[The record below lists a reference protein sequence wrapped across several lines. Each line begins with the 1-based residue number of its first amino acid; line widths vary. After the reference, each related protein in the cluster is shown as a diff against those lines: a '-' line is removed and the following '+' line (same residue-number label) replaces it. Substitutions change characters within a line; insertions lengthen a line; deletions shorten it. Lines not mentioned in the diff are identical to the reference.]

1 MPWAEIGYLV
11 DYMDRNL
18 CYIYLYLAYMIYK
31 RFILHKALRITLH
44 LISIFNPYT
53 CLRTFDILIYQN
65 SSTEKPLLVYYHY
78 IYQAH
83 ALK

>member
-31 RFILHKALRITLH
+31 RFILSQAYGFLYLNRY
-44 LISIFNPYT
+44 P
-53 CLRTFDILIYQN
+53 CLRTFYILIYPN

-78 IYQAH
+78 IYQSH